1 LFVGHV
7 VLADGM
13 PWQVKI
19 DDKERSDYGQVF
31 YTLPKRELQ
40 DKKIAKLLLKY
51 GTDFKAM
58 RLDLKLNPEGLD
70 KGQLRRMATKMLTR
84 RCKMPTKW
92 LEPKVCFCPFRFIFS
107 VTRRT

>member
-1 LFVGHV
+1 
-7 VLADGM
+7 M

-58 RLDLKLNPEGLD
+58 RLDLKLNPDGLD

-92 LEPKVCFCPFRFIFS
+92 LEPKVPIP
-107 VTRRT
+107 